1 MEEIYEGQ
9 KWNIY
14 IKYEKPSEQTK
25 CCFFNVS
32 YDHEERAVMLA
43 VIKTM
48 DDNDLFLC

>member
-1 MEEIYEGQ
+1 MKEIYGHTGNKQ
-9 KWNIY
+9 PG
-14 IKYEKPSEQTK
+14 EKTTK